1 MQTIQDYVPVTQAK
15 TKFLD
20 MIRSLQ
26 VTDKV
31 IAITKSGVP
40 EAVLISMNRFEG
52 MLETMEVLADNDTIS
67 SLEKAIAQAHKS
79 MWVDLD
85 EL

>member
-15 TKFLD
+15 TKLLD
-20 MIRSLQ
+20 MVRSLQ

-52 MLETMEVLADNDTIS
+52 MLETMEILADNDTIL
-67 SLEKAIAQAHKS
+67 SLEKAIAQVHKNT
-79 MWVDLD
+79 WVDLD

>member
-1 MQTIQDYVPVTQAK
+1 MQIIQDYVPVTQAK

-20 MIRSLQ
+20 MVRSLQ

-52 MLETMEVLADNDTIS
+52 MLETMEILADNDTIL
-67 SLEKAIAQAHKS
+67 SLEKAVAEAHKNR
-79 MWVDLD
+79 WVDLD